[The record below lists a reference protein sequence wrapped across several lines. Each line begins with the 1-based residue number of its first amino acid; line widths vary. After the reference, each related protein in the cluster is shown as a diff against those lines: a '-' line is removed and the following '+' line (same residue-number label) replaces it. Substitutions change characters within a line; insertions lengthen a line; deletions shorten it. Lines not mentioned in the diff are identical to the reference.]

1 MFKIDNYEA
10 PSETLRGRVIDIVT
24 GEPVLTDQG
33 SEGIRVRLEETSWE
47 GNVTPQ
53 DFNCKP
59 DGTFQNTKLFEAD
72 YNVRVDGPFI
82 PIVRED
88 PDGVPLYDGSQNVH
102 IKGVTEL
109 EFKVQPFLKVEFV
122 GLPTVDDGQI
132 TAKVKVTRAVS
143 REDFKAAIEPM
154 GNWKEEYLNVT
165 DIQLL
170 RNNIPVVKR
179 SHHLPAAG
187 NLNGIF
193 LGFADP
199 FQSIGDFISGSFA
212 AFIRCLFAHSIVL
225 DHRALFVPGSTV
237 GHGVYKILS
246 GQELSLR
253 KFAAVIHP
261 VPILGQQRFIII
273 PRHFLWGI

>member
-1 MFKIDNYEA
+1 MELNCVISQKQVGNFIDRFTV
-10 PSETLRGRVIDIVT
+10 PGFFRFFCCFFRSVFFLT
-24 GEPVLTDQG
+24 GFRFFILVQNLYSVQIQFRSIRHG
-33 SEGIRVRLEETSWE
+33 NFHVAGI
-47 GNVTPQ
+47 Q
-53 DFNCKP
+53 F
-59 DGTFQNTKLFEAD
+59 
-72 YNVRVDGPFI
+72 
-82 PIVRED
+82 
-88 PDGVPLYDGSQNVH
+88 
-102 IKGVTEL
+102 
-109 EFKVQPFLKVEFV
+109 
-122 GLPTVDDGQI
+122 
-132 TAKVKVTRAVS
+132 
-143 REDFKAAIEPM
+143 
-154 GNWKEEYLNVT
+154 
-165 DIQLL
+165 L

-193 LGFADP
+193 LGFADS
-199 FQSIGDFISGSFA
+199 FQSIGDFISGNFA